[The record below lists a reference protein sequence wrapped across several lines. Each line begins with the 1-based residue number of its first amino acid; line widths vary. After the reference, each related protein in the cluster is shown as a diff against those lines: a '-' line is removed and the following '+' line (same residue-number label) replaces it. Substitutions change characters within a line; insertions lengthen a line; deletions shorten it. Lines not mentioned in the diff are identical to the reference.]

1 VPPSQTALGQLLQA
15 RREALG
21 YSRARVGELIGIK
34 PGTIE
39 GWELGRVTRPPI
51 HDVLRLTRYLEIPAT
66 DIERAVFADAGDVP
80 ERAEVGHHE
89 AAIAGRR
96 RRPRGGVP
104 LLEAAYRLFGWAS
117 DADAAEALGATADQV
132 QSWRTGTAQMAFSE
146 YMVLASMIG
155 VAAAASMNGDNARIA
170 DISAAAAELGVDLT
184 PRTPATATG

>member
-1 VPPSQTALGQLLQA
+1 MPPSQTALGQLLQA

-51 HDVLRLTRYLEIPAT
+51 HDVLRLTRYLEIPAG

-80 ERAEVGHHE
+80 ERDAVQEE
-89 AAIAGRR
+89 TAIAGRR
-96 RRPRGGVP
+96 RRPRGVP
-104 LLEAAYRLFGWAS
+104 LLEAAYRLFGWTS
-117 DADAAEALGATADQV
+117 DGDAADALGATADQV
-132 QSWRTGTAQMAFSE
+132 RGWRDGSAQMAFSE

-155 VAAAASMNGDNARIA
+155 VAAAESMNGNNARIA
-170 DISAAAAELGVDLT
+170 DLSGAAAALGVDFT
-184 PRTPATATG
+184 PKAPVTATG

>member
-1 VPPSQTALGQLLQA
+1 MPPSQTALGQLLQA

-66 DIERAVFADAGDVP
+66 DIERAVFADAGEVP
-80 ERAEVGHHE
+80 ERAAVSEDEGAL
-89 AAIAGRR
+89 AARR

-132 QSWRTGTAQMAFSE
+132 RGWRDGSAQMAFSE

-155 VAAAASMNGDNARIA
+155 MAAAAAIDGDNSRIA
-170 DISAAAAELGVDLT
+170 DLSGAAAALGVDFT
-184 PRTPATATG
+184 PKAPATATG

>member
-1 VPPSQTALGQLLQA
+1 MPPSQTALGQLLQA

-66 DIERAVFADAGDVP
+66 DVERAVFADAGEVP
-80 ERAEVGHHE
+80 ERPAVDTE
-89 AAIAGRR
+89 AAAAMSRR
-96 RRPRGGVP
+96 RRPRGSVP
-104 LLEAAYRLFGWAS
+104 LLEAAYRLFGWVS
-117 DADAAEALGATADQV
+117 DADAAEALGATPDV
-132 QSWRTGTAQMAFSE
+132 VRSWRDGSAQMAFSE

-155 VAAAASMNGDNARIA
+155 VAAAEAMNGDNARIA
-170 DISAAAAELGVDLT
+170 DLSAAAAELGVDLI
-184 PRTPATATG
+184 PRPKATATG